1 MADGNG
7 VKPPATAEKSLGDI
21 VADVSEK
28 SSLLVREE
36 IELAKAEV
44 AAKMKRFAAAAAA
57 GVVGGAFLFYAVIFY
72 FLAVASFFVEVVDL
86 PGWASYLITFGILV
100 LLAVIAGLIAARL
113 VRRALPPT
121 PQMAIDEAK
130 RTRAA
135 IDEARR

>member
-1 MADGNG
+1 MADGDG
-7 VKPPATAEKSLGDI
+7 VRPPATAEKRLGEI
-21 VADVSEK
+21 VADVSQK

-36 IELAKAEV
+36 IQLAKAEV
-44 AAKMKRFAAAAAA
+44 AEKGKRFGAAIAVGLAA
-57 GVVGGAFLFYAVIFY
+57 GVFLFYAVIFY
-72 FLAVASFFVEVVDL
+72 FLAVASFFVEVVGL

-100 LLAVIAGLIAARL
+100 LLAVLAGLIASRL